1 MRRVLVTVR
10 NAIDR
15 DELHRLVERVPAGT
29 RFEVK
34 EQKRSLD
41 QNSKMWALLT
51 EVSRAM
57 PTWHGQQLAPS
68 DWKLLFLDA
77 LRRELRPVPSIDG
90 KHFVNLGTSSSD
102 LSKGEM
108 SDMIELIYA
117 FGAKHNIPFQE
128 PSDG

>member
-10 NAIDR
+10 NAFDR

-51 EVSRAM
+51 EVSRHM
-57 PTWHGQQLAPS
+57 PWHGQQLTPH

-77 LRRELRPVPSIDG
+77 LKRELRPVLSIDG

-117 FGAKHNIPFQE
+117 FGAEHNIPFRE
-128 PSDG
+128 E